1 MFEKETLTKLADR
14 FWSPDSQRTI
24 KPHLLAATQPDK
36 GGDEGG
42 GGGRKIMV
50 RRKTL
55 TWPRSQPPHFLT
67 HRYGN
72 GVFRPVWEKDW

>member
-42 GGGRKIMV
+42 EGV
-50 RRKTL
+50 E
-55 TWPRSQPPHFLT
+55 RSWYAGKL
-67 HRYGN
+67 
-72 GVFRPVWEKDW
+72 